1 MSELFP
7 DSAAAQAPPVG
18 MAMEVVV
25 ELSGTCV
32 TYVHIFGG
40 FDVSSSSSAAAAVEA
55 EASNSLWGSAILF
68 VRCDEMGVGG
78 G

>member
-1 MSELFP
+1 
-7 DSAAAQAPPVG
+7 
-18 MAMEVVV
+18 MEVVV

-40 FDVSSSSSAAAAVEA
+40 FDVSSSSSAVEAVEA
-55 EASNSLWGSAILF
+55 ASNSLWGSAILF

-78 G
+78 VDSCIGLFVVLVVVGAAAAYL